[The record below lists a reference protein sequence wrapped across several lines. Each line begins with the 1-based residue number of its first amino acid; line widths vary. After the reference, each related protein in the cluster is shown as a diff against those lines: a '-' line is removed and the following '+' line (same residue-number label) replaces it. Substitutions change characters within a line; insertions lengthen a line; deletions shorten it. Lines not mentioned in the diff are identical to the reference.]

1 MFSDYRIRNIFNL
14 KEIDMWWNKD
24 NEHKYKILS
33 KRINDLDKRVINLE
47 TKWKY
52 NYLDEVA
59 LIEKDAM
66 FMGYTNKDS
75 FVVSDRVIEHQDSYN
90 NSYYTIYYKVIVN
103 KGDNVIEVG
112 KNTLEEHFKL
122 AKKK

>member
-1 MFSDYRIRNIFNL
+1 
-14 KEIDMWWNKD
+14 MWWNKD